1 MEHKHP
7 SSFEIKLSR
16 PDSEDISSDNLC
28 EPRWITESI
37 PPSRGWYSVRS
48 IDEHR
53 IAQATIMDLADAFS
67 FSIS

>member
-28 EPRWITESI
+28 EPRWMTESI
-37 PPSRGWYSVRS
+37 PPSRG
-48 IDEHR
+48 
-53 IAQATIMDLADAFS
+53 
-67 FSIS
+67 